1 MTPQEKLKLMNA
13 AVTPILTL
21 LEKRQKNKLQA
32 LQAIENNALDNIP
45 DEVKKLRELQA
56 MRIHAVMEEQTDVI
70 DIIKAM
76 YPDA

>member
-1 MTPQEKLKLMNA
+1 MTSKEQMELMNK

-21 LEKRQKNKLQA
+21 LEKRLKNKVQA
-32 LQAIENNALDNIP
+32 LQAIETNGLENLP

-56 MRIHAVMEEQTDVI
+56 MRIHAVVEEQTDVI